1 MRPASEVVVTL
12 TPSLWRELRRQA
24 AALDVPIE
32 WLIAG
37 LVCDTV
43 ERPGVRN
50 GSRPSPCPATD
61 RSPAG
66 RRAAGSG
73 GAAGPARASD
83 RRSRPRAE
91 RPGPGRPRRPGS
103 PDGRGIWS

>member
-12 TPSLWRELRRQA
+12 TPSLWSELRRQA

-43 ERPGVRN
+43 EAPGVRD
-50 GSRPSPCPATD
+50 GSGPSPCPAAD
-61 RSPAG
+61 RSPAA
-66 RRAAGSG
+66 RPWHSG
-73 GAAGPARASD
+73 L
-83 RRSRPRAE
+83 
-91 RPGPGRPRRPGS
+91 GRPRQGRMSATGIS
-103 PDGRGIWS
+103 PTSTPLTITDST

>member
-43 ERPGVRN
+43 ERPG
-50 GSRPSPCPATD
+50 
-61 RSPAG
+61 RS
-66 RRAAGSG
+66 
-73 GAAGPARASD
+73 
-83 RRSRPRAE
+83 
-91 RPGPGRPRRPGS
+91 
-103 PDGRGIWS
+103 